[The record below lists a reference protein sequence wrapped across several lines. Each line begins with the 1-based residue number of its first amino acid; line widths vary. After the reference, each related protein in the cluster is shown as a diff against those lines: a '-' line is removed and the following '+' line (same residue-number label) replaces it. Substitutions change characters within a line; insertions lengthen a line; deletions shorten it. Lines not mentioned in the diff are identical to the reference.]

1 MPVIDLLRWLTDVAK
16 AVWSATGQRPSV
28 TCDIQYTLPA
38 RWSPDWFHDQ
48 NGKELATGIM
58 FEADV
63 NLLLS
68 NHGSVDT
75 SIKDIY
81 INVRYSKNRNV
92 KLTSSLPV
100 QQVVISPR
108 RNWGPKSIE
117 FSGSIWGIDKPPDVL
132 KAELVIEPLAQ
143 RPIRKQ
149 IELIFLS

>member
-1 MPVIDLLRWLTDVAK
+1 MQVIDFLRWLTDVAK

-38 RWSPDWFHDQ
+38 RWGPDWFHDQ
-48 NGKELATGIM
+48 DGKELATGIM
-58 FEADV
+58 LEADI

-81 INVRYSKNRNV
+81 ITVRYSKNSSV
-92 KLTSSLPV
+92 KLTSGLPV
-100 QQVVISPR
+100 QKVVISPR
-108 RNWGPKSIE
+108 RNWGPKQIT
-117 FSGSIWGIDKPPDVL
+117 FYGSIWGIDKPPDFL
-132 KAELVIEPLAQ
+132 RAELVINPLAQ